1 MAIKRDQFIK
11 ECEFARLILRNT
23 ISNNARP
30 DIANRARMILNDPA
44 LFEKFVMNRIES
56 KSKALNES
64 QAVTKDSAIKIQAFG
79 RVMSW
84 LSFRR

>member
-1 MAIKRDQFIK
+1 MAMNREQFIK

-23 ISNNARP
+23 IANKDQPDLAEKARK
-30 DIANRARMILNDPA
+30 IMNDPQ
-44 LFEKFVMNRIES
+44 LFEKFVMNRIER
-56 KSKALNES
+56 KAAAKASIE
-64 QAVTKDSAIKIQAFG
+64 AEPKVKVQAFG